1 MKSGKKVAML
11 VIMLFILSIAA
22 GCGGGSQETGGNA
35 GDKADTI
42 NVGINVELS
51 GGVAS
56 YGTNARDGA
65 VLAIEEINKAG
76 GVLDK

>member
-1 MKSGKKVAML
+1 MKNGKKVAML

-42 NVGINVELS
+42 NVGINV
-51 GGVAS
+51 
-56 YGTNARDGA
+56 
-65 VLAIEEINKAG
+65 
-76 GVLDK
+76 